1 MGFLRLWAGKLG
13 HRRLGFH
20 PFDIGFHSLR
30 SGGAMTLHQ
39 AGVPDS
45 TIKIIGRWKSDAF
58 LIYLQGQVQTFTRG
72 VAAKMTEVMW
82 FSSTSPNPT

>member
-1 MGFLRLWAGKLG
+1 MAFLRLWAGKLR

-20 PFDIGFHSLR
+20 PNEIGSNSLR

-39 AGVPDS
+39 AGVADS

-58 LIYLQGQVQTFTRG
+58 LIYLQGQVLTFTRG
-72 VAAKMTEVMW
+72 VAAKMRNVMW